1 MFFTFLSGFTRTLTF
16 VVWALLMTLCMLM
29 PFLLS
34 YFTAWYL
41 LLYLITIPIMG
52 GLIAVLKKGM

>member
-1 MFFTFLSGFTRTLTF
+1 MLFNFLSGFICTLTF
-16 VVWALLMTLCMLM
+16 VVWGVLMTLCIIT

-34 YFTAWYL
+34 YFTFWYL

-52 GLIAVLKKGM
+52 GLIAVIRNR

>member
-1 MFFTFLSGFTRTLTF
+1 MFFVFLSGFICTLTF
-16 VVWALLMTLCMLM
+16 VIWGALITLCIAT

-52 GLIAVLKKGM
+52 GLIAVICNY

>member
-1 MFFTFLSGFTRTLTF
+1 MFFIFLSGFIRTLTF
-16 VVWALLMTLCMLM
+16 VVWAVLMTICLAA

-52 GLIAVLKKGM
+52 GLVAVICNH

>member
-1 MFFTFLSGFTRTLTF
+1 MLFNFLSGFIYTLTF
-16 VVWALLMTLCMLM
+16 VVWGVLMTLCIVA

-41 LLYLITIPIMG
+41 LLYLLTIPIMG
-52 GLIAVLKKGM
+52 GLIAVIRNR

>member
-1 MFFTFLSGFTRTLTF
+1 MFSTFLSGFIRTLSY
-16 VVWALLMTLCMLM
+16 VIWALLMAICLTA

-52 GLIAVLKKGM
+52 GLIAVICNH